1 MTSSKYRCDAATAE
15 LWSHTL
21 GARSIYW
28 VRICGCGWKWKMI
41 IAVNFTIY
49 AIAKKTLLT
58 CNMSY
63 YLLIQFNTRDFST
76 RMWGINPSNSVVTSQ
91 SLILRSIVLGWIS
104 IQRKWSIGINYLT
117 IRLRARVF
125 YEQIVNEAQP
135 SWLSQVENEGE

>member
-1 MTSSKYRCDAATAE
+1 
-15 LWSHTL
+15 
-21 GARSIYW
+21 
-28 VRICGCGWKWKMI
+28 MI

-91 SLILRSIVLGWIS
+91 SLILRSIVLG
-104 IQRKWSIGINYLT
+104 
-117 IRLRARVF
+117 
-125 YEQIVNEAQP
+125 
-135 SWLSQVENEGE
+135 